1 MKDAK
6 AQARPTARSA
16 GVRAVAVEVC
26 LLLATVLSL
35 SVLLGM
41 YYGWAAV
48 GGDLDYD
55 HQIFIAMPALLLLG
69 VAGLVWVF
77 CIWLSLRGTRS
88 WSWWTAAAPVVVL
101 GVLLVVVL
109 FPRPGFDEAR
119 PRLEA
124 IAHEV
129 LTEPDGVR
137 SGVEVGGL
145 DISRVEQLGGAVY
158 FIESDDSFGTTH
170 GWIYSPEGHPDG
182 QRHVGSIEHLG
193 GPWYEFE
200 RSS

>member
-16 GVRAVAVEVC
+16 GVRTVAVEVC
-26 LLLATVLSL
+26 LLLATILSL

-41 YYGWAAV
+41 YYGWPAV
-48 GGDLDYD
+48 GGALDYD
-55 HQIFIAMPALLLLG
+55 HQIFIAIPALLLLG
-69 VAGLVWVF
+69 VAGLVWAFRV
-77 CIWLSLRGTRS
+77 WSSLRGTRS

-101 GVLLVVVL
+101 GALLVVVL

-119 PRLEA
+119 PQLEA
-124 IAHEV
+124 IAREI

-170 GWIYSPEGHPDG
+170 GWIYSPEGYLDG